1 MPAQASS
8 ARRAARG
15 DTPHLQITFLVT
27 LPARSTL
34 EFSTNVLARPFG
46 RAFALLQLDSGGS
59 MAKRSNAKRELID
72 TGRNKTFTKRDVRGR
87 FKEMDDVGRSLAAD
101 RGRPAKRRVKSGY
114 WHQGDRRTGTK

>member
-1 MPAQASS
+1 
-8 ARRAARG
+8 
-15 DTPHLQITFLVT
+15 
-27 LPARSTL
+27 
-34 EFSTNVLARPFG
+34 
-46 RAFALLQLDSGGS
+46 

-114 WHQGDRRTGTK
+114 GDQGDRRTGTKKR